1 MHVRHA
7 TSADLPAILA
17 ITNDAILHTTSSW
30 NIHPTTLE
38 ARQQWLSDRQAAG
51 LPVLVGDIDGQ
62 VAGFGS
68 YGSFRAWDGY
78 ALTVEHSIYVDAGFR
93 RRGAGRV
100 LLAALIDAATGAG
113 MHVMIGVISADNEVS
128 VRLHEQFGF
137 AIVGRLPEVGRK
149 FDRWLDL
156 VLMQK
161 TLHRRADP
169 A

>member
-1 MHVRHA
+1 MDIRNA
-7 TSADLPAILA
+7 TEADLPAILA
-17 ITNDAILHTTSSW
+17 ITNDAILNTTSSW
-30 NIHPTTLE
+30 NVHPTTLE
-38 ARQQWLSDRQAAG
+38 ARRQWLADRQAAG
-51 LPVLVGDIDGQ
+51 LPVLVSVIDGE

-100 LLAALIDAATGAG
+100 LLGALIEHATAAR
-113 MHVMIGVISADNEVS
+113 MHVMMGVISADNDVS

-137 AIVGRLPEVGRK
+137 EIVGRLPEVGRK

-161 TLHRRADP
+161 TLHRPAD
-169 A
+169 

>member
-1 MHVRHA
+1 MDIRTA
-7 TSADLPAILA
+7 TEADLPAILA
-17 ITNDAILHTTSSW
+17 ITNDAILNTTSSW
-30 NIHPTTLE
+30 NVHPTTLE
-38 ARQQWLSDRQAAG
+38 ARRQWLADRQAAG
-51 LPVLVGDIDGQ
+51 LPVLVSVIDGQ

-100 LLAALIDAATGAG
+100 LLAALIDHATEAG
-113 MHVMIGVISADNEVS
+113 MHVMLGVISADNDVS
-128 VRLHEQFGF
+128 VRLHAQFGF
-137 AIVGRLPEVGRK
+137 EIVGRLPEVGRK

-161 TLHRRADP
+161 TLHRLA

>member
-1 MHVRHA
+1 MDIRHA

-17 ITNDAILHTTSSW
+17 ITNDAILNTTSSW
-30 NIHPTTLE
+30 NVHPTTLE
-38 ARQQWLSDRQAAG
+38 ARAQWLADRQAAG
-51 LPVLVGDIDGQ
+51 LPVLVSVIDGQ

-78 ALTVEHSIYVDAGFR
+78 ALTVEHSIYVDAAFR

-100 LLAALIDAATGAG
+100 LLAALIDHATEAG
-113 MHVMIGVISADNEVS
+113 KHVMMGVISADNEVS
-128 VRLHEQFGF
+128 VLLHEQFGF
-137 AIVGRLPEVGRK
+137 TIVGRLPEVGRK

-161 TLHRRADP
+161 MLHRLAE
-169 A
+169 

>member
-1 MHVRHA
+1 MHTRNA
-7 TSADLPAILA
+7 TEADLPTILA

-30 NIHPTTLE
+30 NTKPTTLE
-38 ARQQWLSDRQAAG
+38 ARAQWLADRQAAG
-51 LPVLVGDIDGQ
+51 LPVLVSVIDGA

-78 ALTVEHSIYVDAGFR
+78 ALTVEHSIYVDSAFR
-93 RRGAGRV
+93 HQGAGRA
-100 LLAALIDAATGAG
+100 LLTALIDHAIEAG
-113 MHVMIGVISADNEVS
+113 MHVMMGVISADNEVS
-128 VRLHEQFGF
+128 ILLHEQFGF

-161 TLHRRADP
+161 TLRRLAY
-169 A
+169 

>member
-1 MHVRHA
+1 MDIRTA
-7 TSADLPAILA
+7 TEADLPAILA
-17 ITNDAILHTTSSW
+17 ITNDAILNTTSSW

-38 ARQQWLSDRQAAG
+38 ARRQWLADRQAAG
-51 LPVLVGDIDGQ
+51 LPVLVSVIDGA

-100 LLAALIDAATGAG
+100 LLAALIDHATAAG
-113 MHVMIGVISADNEVS
+113 MHVMMGVISADNAVS

-137 AIVGRLPEVGRK
+137 AVVGRLPEVGRK

-161 TLHRRADP
+161 TLHRHA